1 MDYQPGENE
10 FDVAP
15 VAYLHH
21 RQGAAVSQA
30 DKKMLANLMEE
41 YRLNNQVI
49 NVLIDYVL
57 TSTDNRLDRAYIDKI
72 AATFLRQGVDSREKA
87 QQALSHSGYE
97 PRKGRKDKPVFSAQE
112 MEPEEQDIQELRRRL
127 FGEENQ

>member
-1 MDYQPGENE
+1 M
-10 FDVAP
+10 
-15 VAYLHH
+15 
-21 RQGAAVSQA
+21 RQG
-30 DKKMLANLMEE
+30 
-41 YRLNNQVI
+41 
-49 NVLIDYVL
+49 IDTV
-57 TSTDNRLDRAYIDKI
+57 
-72 AATFLRQGVDSREKA
+72 EKA